1 MLNLATKWLS
11 WQRCSTVCSNVCHG
25 LFRFTVITVNVAK
38 YFTYEHKSASAW
50 CIIISNMVM
59 FSYSYSIFIRTCSF
73 IVLLHYIQITVLFTH
88 VLGYSHIHNSSLF
101 HLYSYSTDVVY
112 MLKGCLHRMLELIL
126 CRIFF
131 ICKSLLQSDI
141 WRLQALL
148 FLLKVCKTS
157 FLSDFYLLL
166 STWPSPEL
174 NSPYCKYLTTQI
186 MEKNIWHFID

>member
-1 MLNLATKWLS
+1 MCEASLVSSFCVSWMENVPFYSLSHLSKIAKFVARCFWKKALLGQSEKMLNLATKWLS

-141 WRLQALL
+141 
-148 FLLKVCKTS
+148 
-157 FLSDFYLLL
+157 
-166 STWPSPEL
+166 
-174 NSPYCKYLTTQI
+174 
-186 MEKNIWHFID
+186 